1 MKRIA
6 AAVAALVLL
15 VSGSACSNSEPSIG
29 RADRQVLQQK
39 GQNGSASGG
48 SSELSGVDEGAP
60 ERAGGVVSQLGQ
72 GGDQQAAPLPPLP
85 GLPSKVIKTASVEIK
100 VSKGR
105 FQIQFSKA
113 NVLAESLG
121 GFVSSSNVSET
132 SGKIASG
139 TLTIRVPADK
149 FQTAFAR
156 LKALGKVTAE
166 EQSGQDVS
174 REFVDLE
181 ARLRHAKA
189 QEAFFLKLL
198 DQSKT
203 IADLVQVQQQL
214 GNIQLQIEQL
224 QGQLQ
229 FLKDQTDFSTI
240 TARIY
245 EPGSNK
251 PGPVKGLGR
260 AWRQAVDA
268 AQAVLA
274 GVIVAAGYVVP
285 LALLAAIVVFGYR
298 GILRARSKS
307 NKTE

>member
-6 AAVAALVLL
+6 AAATLL
-15 VSGSACSNSEPSIG
+15 VVLVAGSACGKSLDSPTRKAKVVGSEG
-29 RADRQVLQQK
+29 RL
-39 GQNGSASGG
+39 GG
-48 SSELSGVDEGAP
+48 PDTVVEYAPVSEGEAQGLSRDEAALGAP
-60 ERAGGVVSQLGQ
+60 AQS
-72 GGDQQAAPLPPLP
+72 APLPPLP

-100 VSKGR
+100 VSKDK

-113 NVLAESLG
+113 NVIAETLG
-121 GFVSSSNVSET
+121 GFISTSNVSET
-132 SGKIASG
+132 SGKISSG
-139 TLTIRVPADK
+139 VITMRVPADK
-149 FQTAFAR
+149 FQTAVAR

-189 QEAFFLKLL
+189 QEAFFLRLL

-245 EPGSNK
+245 EPGAK
-251 PGPVKGLGR
+251 PGPIKGLGK

-268 AQAVLA
+268 AQSVLA
-274 GVIVAAGYVVP
+274 GVVVAAGYVVP
-285 LALLAAIVVFGYR
+285 LALLAIIAVFAYR
-298 GILRARSKS
+298 GIRRSRKDIPKS
-307 NKTE
+307 G

>member
-6 AAVAALVLL
+6 AVATLMVLL
-15 VSGSACSNSEPSIG
+15 VAGSACGKKNQLDSSGPAGVEPKSQRLGGPDTVAEYAPI
-29 RADRQVLQQK
+29 
-39 GQNGSASGG
+39 SGG
-48 SSELSGVDEGAP
+48 DAQGISRDEAALGAP
-60 ERAGGVVSQLGQ
+60 AQS
-72 GGDQQAAPLPPLP
+72 APLPPLP

-100 VSKGR
+100 VSKDR

-113 NVLAESLG
+113 NVIAETLG
-121 GFVSSSNVSET
+121 GFISNSNVSET
-132 SGKIASG
+132 SGKISSG
-139 TLTIRVPADK
+139 VITMRVPADK
-149 FQTAFAR
+149 FQTAVAR

-189 QEAFFLKLL
+189 QEAFFLRLL

-203 IADLVQVQQQL
+203 IADLLQVQQQL

-245 EPGSNK
+245 EPGAK
-251 PGPVKGLGR
+251 PGPVKGLGK
-260 AWRQAVDA
+260 AWREAIDA
-268 AQAVLA
+268 FQSVLA
-274 GVIVAAGYVVP
+274 WVIVAAGTVVP
-285 LALLAAIVVFGYR
+285 LGLLALIAVFAYR
-298 GILRARSKS
+298 GIRRARKDTPK
-307 NKTE
+307 NG

>member
-6 AAVAALVLL
+6 AVAIMLVL
-15 VSGSACSNSEPSIG
+15 VVAGSACGKSKSDGVGSSVMFKESPQEREAGAPQSGQVELSAGDQAQSSGIGSEP
-29 RADRQVLQQK
+29 RP
-39 GQNGSASGG
+39 AS
-48 SSELSGVDEGAP
+48 
-60 ERAGGVVSQLGQ
+60 
-72 GGDQQAAPLPPLP
+72 LPPLP
-85 GLPSKVIKTASVEIK
+85 GLPSKVIKTASVEIR

-132 SGKIASG
+132 SGRIASG
-139 TLTIRVPADK
+139 TLTIRVPAAK
-149 FQTAFAR
+149 FQTAISR

-181 ARLRHAKA
+181 ARLRTARA
-189 QEAFFLKLL
+189 QEAFYLKLL

-203 IADLVQVQQQL
+203 IADLVQVQLQL
-214 GNIQLQIEQL
+214 GNLQLQIEQL
-224 QGQLQ
+224 QGQIQ
-229 FLKDQTDFSTI
+229 FLKDQADFSTI

>member
-6 AAVAALVLL
+6 AVATLL
-15 VSGSACSNSEPSIG
+15 VVLVAGSACGKNQSNS
-29 RADRQVLQQK
+29 V
-39 GQNGSASGG
+39 GSSVSRSGKSGG
-48 SSELSGVDEGAP
+48 EFGPVSEQSSELQVSDEAARPQVGSDATAALGAG
-60 ERAGGVVSQLGQ
+60 AQT
-72 GGDQQAAPLPPLP
+72 APLPPLP

-100 VSKGR
+100 VSEGR

-121 GFVSSSNVSET
+121 GFVSSSHVSET

-139 TLTIRVPADK
+139 TLTIRVPANK
-149 FQTAFAR
+149 FQTAIAR

-166 EQSGQDVS
+166 EQSGQDVT

-245 EPGSNK
+245 EPGAK
-251 PGPVKGLGR
+251 PGPVKGLGK
-260 AWRQAVDA
+260 AWRQALDGLQSV
-268 AQAVLA
+268 VS
-274 GVIVAAGYVVP
+274 GVVVAAGYVVP
-285 LALLAAIVVFGYR
+285 LALLAAIAVFAYR
-298 GILRARSKS
+298 GIRRARRNSPKS
-307 NKTE
+307 G

>member
-6 AAVAALVLL
+6 AAATLL
-15 VSGSACSNSEPSIG
+15 VVLVAGSACGKSSQDNPTTKAKVVGSEG
-29 RADRQVLQQK
+29 RL
-39 GQNGSASGG
+39 
-48 SSELSGVDEGAP
+48 GAP
-60 ERAGGVVSQLGQ
+60 DTAVEQEQGLSSGEAQGISRDEAALGAPAQ
-72 GGDQQAAPLPPLP
+72 SAPLPPLP

-100 VSKGR
+100 VSKDR
-105 FQIQFSKA
+105 FQIQFSKT
-113 NVLAESLG
+113 NVIAEALG
-121 GFVSSSNVSET
+121 GFISNSNVSET
-132 SGKIASG
+132 SGKISSG
-139 TLTIRVPADK
+139 VVTMRVPADK
-149 FQTAFAR
+149 FQTAVAR

-189 QEAFFLKLL
+189 QEAFFLRLL

-203 IADLVQVQQQL
+203 ITDLLQVQQQL

-245 EPGSNK
+245 EPGAK
-251 PGPVKGLGR
+251 PGPVKGLGK
-260 AWRQAVDA
+260 AWREAIDA
-268 AQAVLA
+268 FQSVLA
-274 GVIVAAGYVVP
+274 WVIVAAGTVVP
-285 LALLAAIVVFGYR
+285 LGLLALIAVFAYR
-298 GILRARSKS
+298 GIRRSRRDTPKS
-307 NKTE
+307 G